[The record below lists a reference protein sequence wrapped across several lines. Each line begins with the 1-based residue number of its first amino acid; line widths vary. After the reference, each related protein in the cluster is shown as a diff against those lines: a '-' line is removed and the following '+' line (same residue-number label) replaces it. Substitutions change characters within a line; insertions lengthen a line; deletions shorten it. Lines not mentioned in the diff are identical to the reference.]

1 MPAAILLETLGYHKI
16 FAFLLFLPPALA
28 LLFLFQ
34 MRSFPHL
41 VRRIRLLTPAYN
53 FLLASAVFTGIILAF
68 MQQNYSLNAMMMSLV
83 GAVIACNEIRRY
95 KRQRVIASYEIPE
108 QSAFIAWAK
117 KKYALDIALLLVLV
131 LLTFYFKG

>member
-16 FAFLLFLPPALA
+16 FAFLLFIPPALA

-34 MRSFPHL
+34 MHSFPHL

-53 FLLASAVFTGIILAF
+53 FLLASAVFTGVILAF
-68 MQQNYSLNAMMMSLV
+68 MQQNYSV
-83 GAVIACNEIRRY
+83 GAIAMSAVSVVIACNEIRRY
-95 KRQRVIASYEIPE
+95 KRQRVIASYEVAA
-108 QSAFIAWAK
+108 QGAFITWAK

-131 LLTFYFKG
+131 LLTFSI

>member
-16 FAFLLFLPPALA
+16 FAFLLFVPPVLA

-53 FLLASAVFTGIILAF
+53 FLLASAVFTGVILAF
-68 MQQNYSLNAMMMSLV
+68 MQQSYSV
-83 GAVIACNEIRRY
+83 GAIAMSAVSAAIVCNEIRRY
-95 KRQRVIASYEIPE
+95 KRQRVITSYEVAE
-108 QSAFIAWAK
+108 QDAFIAWAK

-131 LLTFYFKG
+131 LLTFYV

>member
-16 FAFLLFLPPALA
+16 FAFLLFVPPALA

-53 FLLASAVFTGIILAF
+53 FLLASAVFTGVILAF
-68 MQQNYSLNAMMMSLV
+68 MQQNYSLNAMIMSFV
-83 GAVIACNEIRRY
+83 GAVMACNEIRRY
-95 KRQRVIASYEIPE
+95 KRQRVIASYDVAE
-108 QSAFIAWAK
+108 QGTFIAWAK
-117 KKYALDIALLLVLV
+117 KKYALDIVLLLVLV
-131 LLTFYFKG
+131 LLTFYV